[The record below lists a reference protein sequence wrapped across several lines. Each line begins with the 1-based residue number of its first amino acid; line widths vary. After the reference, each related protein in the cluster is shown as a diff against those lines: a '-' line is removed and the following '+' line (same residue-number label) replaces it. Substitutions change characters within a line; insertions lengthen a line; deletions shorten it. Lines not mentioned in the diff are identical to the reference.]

1 MAGIGWKLQRLI
13 DRDTLAG
20 QLAAYMTGVAVTS
33 APWLL
38 TTAVLVVLRLTS
50 SGERAAEL
58 SIAEQLM
65 TWIYAITLILCAP
78 IQVVASRYAADRLYD
93 LKIEGLAPTLRR
105 ILAATLV
112 GFMIVG
118 IVLVLVADVNRQL
131 AGLGV
136 GLTVIVGAQWLMLSV
151 GGGLCSPSVV
161 LRAYAI
167 GAPISVVC
175 ALAFERGVG
184 LGGSGYMAG
193 FALGQLVALALLI
206 AGTFRALPA
215 GEDESAR
222 IAPAFR
228 IYWML
233 GAAAFVYHLAIW
245 SDKVAVWLV
254 AGGAAAQVY
263 TTAAAFAWLSVI
275 PAFAWIYVQVETVFY
290 QRYRLF
296 YDGIEGGATL
306 DELRSWSKG
315 IAAEARRIVRGAALI
330 QLLVSGI
337 ALAAATTF
345 MHKAMLGDAMVPTF
359 RLLLV
364 GSALLVV
371 TLLGLLLLSYFDRRR
386 DSLIVAIVLLVANLG
401 LTLLATEAGVSPA
414 LGYVGG
420 CAIGCGLS
428 LFLVRRSLE
437 SLLVETFQSQP
448 FR

>member
-1 MAGIGWKLQRLI
+1 MAGIGWKLHRLI

-50 SGERAAEL
+50 TGGKAAEL

-93 LKIEGLAPTLRR
+93 LKIAGLAPTLRR

-118 IVLVLVADVNRQL
+118 IVLVTVADVNRQL

-193 FALGQLVALALLI
+193 FALGQLVAL
-206 AGTFRALPA
+206 
-215 GEDESAR
+215 
-222 IAPAFR
+222 
-228 IYWML
+228 
-233 GAAAFVYHLAIW
+233 
-245 SDKVAVWLV
+245 
-254 AGGAAAQVY
+254 
-263 TTAAAFAWLSVI
+263 
-275 PAFAWIYVQVETVFY
+275 
-290 QRYRLF
+290 
-296 YDGIEGGATL
+296 
-306 DELRSWSKG
+306 
-315 IAAEARRIVRGAALI
+315 
-330 QLLVSGI
+330 
-337 ALAAATTF
+337 
-345 MHKAMLGDAMVPTF
+345 
-359 RLLLV
+359 
-364 GSALLVV
+364 
-371 TLLGLLLLSYFDRRR
+371 
-386 DSLIVAIVLLVANLG
+386 SL
-401 LTLLATEAGVSPA
+401 
-414 LGYVGG
+414 
-420 CAIGCGLS
+420 
-428 LFLVRRSLE
+428 
-437 SLLVETFQSQP
+437 
-448 FR
+448 